1 MRPRW
6 SVIWLTV
13 SAVLNLVLLV
23 AWLAAIR
30 PAPAPERSVAR
41 RTVVTNILRPIRTN
55 VLFQPRLLSWK
66 DIESD
71 DYPSYVRNLRGIGC
85 PPETVRDI
93 IVADVNALFARRRAV
108 EVPHAAQQWW
118 RLEPDSELAALI
130 TTRSAELERERRD
143 LLRSLLGPG
152 WEEGITTG
160 ESLAAGDELS
170 GPVLGELTEE
180 ARRQVRAIERASRE
194 RAATLVR
201 EHSDGGNLTPAESAR
216 LERETRAR
224 LAEVLNPEQLEE
236 YLLRHSLTAQR
247 LRTELKELDV
257 TPEEF
262 RSLFKTV
269 DALDAEKAE
278 LGEEG
283 SDPVSRKRLAEL
295 EQKEQAAL
303 EKGVGTARY
312 VRLRLAQDDV
322 FRDTWN
328 VAEKAGVAAEQ
339 VIPIYQVNQAAIEER
354 RRVLADA
361 SLPPEEQ
368 TRRLAELY
376 AQRLVALRALVGA
389 DAFQRLQVL
398 EQP

>member
-30 PAPAPERSVAR
+30 PAPTPERSVAR

-71 DYPSYVRNLRGIGC
+71 DYPTYVRNLRGIGC
-85 PPETVRDI
+85 PRETVRDI

-108 EVPHAAQQWW
+108 EVPHPAQQWW
-118 RLEPDSELAALI
+118 RLEPDSELADLI
-130 TTRSAELERERRD
+130 TTKSSELERERRD
-143 LLRSLLGPG
+143 LLTSLLGSG
-152 WEEGITTG
+152 WDEGMATG
-160 ESLAAGDELS
+160 EGLAAGDELS
-170 GPVLGELTEE
+170 GPLLGELTEE
-180 ARRQVRAIERASRE
+180 ARRQVGAIERASRE

-201 EHSDGGNLTPAESAR
+201 EHSDGGNLTPAEAAR

-224 LAEVLNPEQLEE
+224 LAEVLSPEQLEE
-236 YLLRHSLTAQR
+236 YVLRHSLTAQR

-262 RSLFKTV
+262 RSLFKAV

-278 LGEEG
+278 LGEG
-283 SDPVSRKRLAEL
+283 NDPVNRKRLAEL

-354 RRVLADA
+354 RRVLADD
-361 SLPPEEQ
+361 SLPPAEQ

-376 AQRLVALRALVGA
+376 EQRLVALRALVGA
-389 DAFQRLQVL
+389 EAFQRLQAL
-398 EQP
+398 EPP

>member
-30 PAPAPERSVAR
+30 PAPTPERFVAR

-71 DYPSYVRNLRGIGC
+71 DYPTYVRNLRGIGC

-118 RLEPDSELAALI
+118 RLEPDSELADLI
-130 TTRSAELERERRD
+130 TTKTSELERERRD
-143 LLRSLLGPG
+143 LLTRLLGSG
-152 WEEGITTG
+152 WEEAIAAG
-160 ESLAAGDELS
+160 EAPGAGDELS
-170 GPVLGELTEE
+170 GPLLGDLTEE

-194 RAATLVR
+194 RAATLLR
-201 EHSDGGNLTPAESAR
+201 EHGPGASLKAAESAR

-247 LRTELKELDV
+247 LRAELKEVDV

-262 RSLFKTV
+262 RSLFKAM
-269 DALDAEKAE
+269 DALDAEKTE
-278 LGEEG
+278 LGEG
-283 SDPVSRKRLAEL
+283 SDPASRKRLAEL
-295 EQKEQAAL
+295 ERKEQAAL
-303 EKGVGTARY
+303 EKEVGTARY
-312 VRLRLAQDDV
+312 VRLRLARDAV

-339 VIPIYQVNQAAIEER
+339 VIPLYQVNQATIEER
-354 RRVLADA
+354 RRVLADD

-376 AQRLVALRALVGA
+376 EQRLVALRALVGA
-389 DAFQRLQVL
+389 DAFQRLQAL